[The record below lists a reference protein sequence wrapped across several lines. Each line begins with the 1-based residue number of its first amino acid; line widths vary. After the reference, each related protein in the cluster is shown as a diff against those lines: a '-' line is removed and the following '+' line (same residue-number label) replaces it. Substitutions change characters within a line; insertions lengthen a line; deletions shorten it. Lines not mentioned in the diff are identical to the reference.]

1 MTQST
6 APNTPIVILAC
17 KVFQNWLEHLLPEGL
32 ACEVTF
38 FDYGLH
44 QIPKN
49 LRQTIQTAIDSIEQP
64 SLVVLGY
71 GLCGNG
77 LDAIQAGQHTLLI
90 PRVPDCIA
98 LLLGSYAAYLAEF
111 EREPGTYYLSKG
123 WLEAGSNPLAESRE
137 LEKKYG
143 AKKAA
148 FVMNVQYHNY
158 RRLMFVA
165 RNPEELAAYRP
176 LAQEVAA
183 YCAQW
188 GMRYEEIWG
197 ADTYLQRLA
206 EVARALDQAGEDFIV
221 VPPGGVLTQ
230 MQFVR

>member
-1 MTQST
+1 MTQSA

-32 ACEVTF
+32 ARGVTF

-77 LDAIQAGQHTLLI
+77 LDAIQAGQHTL
-90 PRVPDCIA
+90 PVPLVPGLYCPPA
-98 LLLGSYAAYLAEF
+98 GVLCGVPSGVHAGAGHLLPLQGLAGSRLEPAG
-111 EREPGTYYLSKG
+111 REPGS
-123 WLEAGSNPLAESRE
+123 P
-137 LEKKYG
+137 EKKYG
-143 AKKAA
+143 PKKAA
-148 FVMNVQYHNY
+148 FVMDVQYHNY
-158 RRLMFVA
+158 RRLMLVA

-176 LAQEVAA
+176 RRKKSPPTAPNGGCVMKRSGGQIPTSSGWPKSPAHWSRPARISL
-183 YCAQW
+183 W
-188 GMRYEEIWG
+188 SRRG
-197 ADTYLQRLA
+197 AC
-206 EVARALDQAGEDFIV
+206 
-221 VPPGGVLTQ
+221 
-230 MQFVR
+230 